1 MINLAAVAIKH
12 NVLTNKLSKN
22 KHGSVVEGSSH
33 DIPLGTIE
41 NNDSEA
47 PNEIVL
53 DVEQDITLK
62 NLRPLD
68 DNGNAHDLGLVSN
81 SGFQMERHGEE
92 LNDFNKKFLGDL
104 TTVTQESKS
113 SLEEDTPDDIWA
125 LDNDKE
131 FPDGGLRA
139 WSVVFGSFMG
149 LIPVFGVINSLG
161 AIESYISTH
170 QLMKVSSSTVSWIF
184 SIYLTI
190 SFFSCIL
197 AGGYFD
203 RNGSTNLMILG
214 TLFYVGGIFGL
225 ADCKEIYQFILSFS
239 ILCGAGTG
247 ILMTALVSSV
257 ATWFLRKRAI
267 ATSVAT
273 TGGSVGGII
282 FPIMLRKLY
291 VEIGFQWAIR
301 VLAFICLACLI
312 CSIVFTREKSK
323 PITEPFESKTAL
335 IKWYM
340 ASSFNISYFLDMK
353 FVFVTLGA
361 SLAESS
367 LTTAATYL
375 ASYSISRGN
384 SENVAY
390 TMLTAYN
397 AAGILGRYIP
407 GYVADKYLG
416 RFNVMIITIA
426 ISALLCLVVWLP
438 FGGHPAALWTFACL
452 YGFFT
457 GSILSLTPVCIGQI
471 SRTVDFG
478 KRYATAYFVEAL
490 FNIPMLPIGGA
501 IIGARNVENYNHF
514 IIYVAVLMAAG
525 SLCYAISRVLCV
537 GFHFKKF

>member
-1 MINLAAVAIKH
+1 MIDLTAVALKRH
-12 NVLTNKLSKN
+12 LGKKFKSA
-22 KHGSVVEGSSH
+22 SEGTSH
-33 DIPLGTIE
+33 DIPLENIE
-41 NNDSEA
+41 SINNGETNGVVGA
-47 PNEIVL
+47 EP
-53 DVEQDITLK
+53 DVTLK
-62 NLRPLD
+62 SLKPSD
-68 DNGNAHDLGLVSN
+68 DLGFNDLGTVSI
-81 SGFQMERHGEE
+81 SGFQKEHHGE
-92 LNDFNKKFLGDL
+92 LNDFNKETLDVS
-104 TTVTQESKS
+104 VTQESKNS
-113 SLEEDTPDDIWA
+113 VDEDKADDIWA

-131 FPDGGLRA
+131 FPDGGFRA

-184 SIYLTI
+184 SIYFTV

-203 RNGSTNLMILG
+203 RNGSTNLMVIG
-214 TLFYVGGIFGL
+214 TLFYIGGIFGL
-225 ADCKEIYQFILSFS
+225 ADCKEIYQFLLSFS
-239 ILCGAGTG
+239 FLCGTGTG
-247 ILMTALVSSV
+247 LLMTALVSTV
-257 ATWFLRKRAI
+257 ATWFLRRRAT
-267 ATSVAT
+267 ATSMAT

-291 VEIGFQWAIR
+291 VEIGFEWAIR
-301 VLAFICLACLI
+301 VLGFICLACMI
-312 CSIVFTREKSK
+312 CSIMLTREKMK
-323 PITEPFESKTAL
+323 PVTESFESKTML

-340 ASSFNISYFLDMK
+340 TSSFNISYFLDMK

-361 SLAESS
+361 ALAESS

-375 ASYSISRGN
+375 ASYSIARGN

-416 RFNVMIITIA
+416 RFNVMIITISVSA
-426 ISALLCLVVWLP
+426 ILCLVVWLP
-438 FGGHPAALWTFACL
+438 FGGHTGALWAFACT

-501 IIGARNVENYNHF
+501 IIGTRTATNYNHF

-525 SLCYAISRVLCV
+525 SLCYVVSRILCV
-537 GFHFKKF
+537 GFNFKKF